1 MQFIQPT
8 YIIAVLIALSIHEW
22 AHAFAAWKL
31 GDDTA
36 RYQGRLTINPISHLD
51 PIGALMFLLVGF
63 GWAKPVPVNPL
74 NFRHVLRDTAIT
86 ALAGPFSNLVL
97 AFGAYLLLTLIGV
110 AHGGGMSALLY
121 AGSDLSPLLA
131 IVTQILGASVYVN
144 LALMAFNL
152 FPIAPLDGSKIL
164 PFFLPSNVRYKYEDS
179 MAYGQWILLFLIFGE
194 SLLPF
199 PLLSTWVH
207 GIMNAVLAAFALV
220 L

>member
-51 PIGALMFLLVGF
+51 PVGALMFLLVGF

-74 NFRHVLRDTAIT
+74 NFRHIVRDTAIT

-121 AGSDLSPLLA
+121 ADSDLSPSLA
-131 IVTQILGASVYVN
+131 IITQVLGASVYVN

-164 PFFLPSNVRYKYEDS
+164 PLFLPGSWHYKYDDW
-179 MAYGQWILLFLIFGE
+179 MQYGQWILLVLVFGE
-194 SLLPF
+194 SFLPF
-199 PLLSTWVH
+199 PLLSAWVH
-207 GIMNAVLAAFALV
+207 GIMNFVLQVFSMII
-220 L
+220 